1 MLYGP
6 GVAPAA
12 WSVAVTSPNAA
23 AGCFLALPLL
33 LAVAGC
39 ESLGRGVASA
49 VLEQAGGE
57 AADTRLCSGEGLPVP
72 GIEPLLAR
80 QDALPPIGEGVSDR
94 PEVKVIYVHGIGT
107 HAPGHGTELA
117 NNLARSLALD
127 VRAPR
132 TKRIVLTAT
141 RLPGAQLGEVNLI
154 RMTDQSR
161 RRDLVF
167 YELTWSAINALD
179 KEAIAFDKSDV
190 YRTRRAGVNQVL
202 REFVNDVAPDP
213 LAYAGANNDLILS
226 SVGQA
231 LCWGL
236 SRSWGELPELTE
248 GVACGPDLPGLG
260 ARAALDSF
268 VFITHSL
275 GSRATID
282 SLQRTADVLPKLDP
296 AYAPV
301 AAAIRD
307 WDLQVFMLS
316 NQLPLLQAGAPPQRI
331 TGEVAQFCGPGA
343 PRADAR
349 FVKVLRA
356 VAFSDPND
364 LMSYPVPEAWAER
377 YLDSRLCTEVTNIDI
392 NIAQVRSLP
401 VIGTAANPLE
411 AHLGYAADE
420 RVGGILAKG
429 IGHPG
434 VAPIVAER
442 CAWRETDEA
451 LMR

>member
-1 MLYGP
+1 
-6 GVAPAA
+6 
-12 WSVAVTSPNAA
+12 VTSPRLAA
-23 AGCFLALPLL
+23 PWLLALAPLL
-33 LAVAGC
+33 ALGGC
-39 ESLGRGVASA
+39 ESFGRGVTSA
-49 VLEQAGGE
+49 LIAQTGE
-57 AADTRLCSGEGLPVP
+57 SDVDTRQCQGEGLPVP

-80 QDALPPIGEGVSDR
+80 QDALPPIGEGATDR

-107 HAPGHGTELA
+107 HEPGHGTELA
-117 NNLARSLALD
+117 NNLATSLGLD

-132 TKRIVLTAT
+132 TKRIVLESP
-141 RLPGAQLGEVNLI
+141 RLPGQPLGEVNLV
-154 RMTDQSR
+154 RMTDQNR

-167 YELTWSAINALD
+167 YELTWSGINRAD
-179 KEAIAFDKSDV
+179 KEAIAFDRSDV

-213 LAYAGANNDLILS
+213 LAYAGRRREQIIS
-226 SVGQA
+226 SVAQA
-231 LCWGL
+231 LCWGV
-236 SRSWGELPELTE
+236 SASWGELPEVTT
-248 GVACGPDLPGLG
+248 GRACGPDLAGFG
-260 ARAALDSF
+260 ARASLDQF

-282 SLQRTADVLPKLDP
+282 TLQRMANTLPRLD
-296 AYAPV
+296 ASYQPV
-301 AAAIRD
+301 ARTMRN

-316 NQLPLLQAGAPPQRI
+316 NQLPLLEAGAEPQEI
-331 TGEVAQFCGPGA
+331 TGEARRFCGPDA
-343 PRADAR
+343 PRAEER
-349 FVKVLRA
+349 FLQVLRA

-377 YLDSRLCTEVTNIDI
+377 YLDSRLCPEVTNVDI
-392 NIAQVRSLP
+392 NIAPVRTLP
-401 VIGTAANPLE
+401 VIGTAANPLD
-411 AHLGYAADE
+411 AHVGYAADP

-442 CAWRETDEA
+442 CTWRETDEA